1 MSLLEVNELCVQYET
16 ENGPLQAI
24 DNVSFNLE
32 KGDTLGVVGES
43 GCGKTTLIKSILRL
57 LPDNGSITNG
67 TVRFDDQTI
76 TSLTQE
82 EFRELRWTEIS
93 YIVQNAM
100 NALDPVYTAQEQ
112 IVEVI
117 QAHTTQSKH
126 DARSRC
132 HELLESVGLD
142 ETIADDYPHELS
154 GGQRQRV
161 VIALALAL
169 DPDLII
175 ADECTTGL
183 DVVVQN
189 DILNL
194 ISNIQSKLN
203 SAMIFVTHDISVVAE
218 IADRIAVMYGG
229 RTMEIGTTRE
239 VLQEGAHPYTLG
251 LKHAFPT
258 LERNPSKLI
267 SIPGSPP
274 DLVSPPNGC
283 RFIDRCPFATE
294 KCKEQPKIHEIDNN
308 HKIKCHYPS
317 QVDRFRRESADYD
330 TWMENGQTEY
340 IDTSHTR
347 GVSDE

>member
-1 MSLLEVNELCVQYET
+1 MPLLEVDELGVQYET
-16 ENGPLQAI
+16 PDGPLQAVE
-24 DNVSFNLE
+24 DVSFNLE

-43 GCGKTTLIKSILRL
+43 GCGKTTLIKSILQL
-57 LPDNGSITNG
+57 LPDNGHVSNG
-67 TVRFDDQTI
+67 EVRFDGQTI
-76 TSLTQE
+76 TDLDKE
-82 EFRELRWTEIS
+82 EFRTLRWTEIS

-100 NALDPVYTAQEQ
+100 NALDPVYTAGQQ

-117 QAHTTQSKH
+117 RAHTNKSKS
-126 DARSRC
+126 DAWDQC

-142 ETIADDYPHELS
+142 AALANDYPHELS

-169 DPDLII
+169 DPALII

-194 ISNIQSKLN
+194 ISDIQSDLD

-218 IADRIAVMYGG
+218 IADRVVVMYGG
-229 RTMEIGTTRE
+229 RRMELGTTEE
-239 VLQEGAHPYTLG
+239 VLREGAHPYTLG

-258 LERNPSKLI
+258 LEEDPGELV

-274 DLVSPPNGC
+274 DLITPPDGC
-283 RFIDRCPFATE
+283 RFVERCPFATE
-294 KCKEQPKIHEIDNN
+294 ECMNLPPMETLEPGHQIE
-308 HKIKCHYPS
+308 CHYPS
-317 QVDRFRRESADYD
+317 RIEKFREESAEYE
-330 TWMENGQTEY
+330 TWIGEDRSQT
-340 IDTSHTR
+340 T
-347 GVSDE
+347 VSSEGEAQQ